1 MWRGSEAIVFKHYRT
16 AKDIEVLDGCEIPPI
31 RTEFLELLGEGAFGK
46 VHKATLKDGMAYF
59 EDERD
64 WPSRTRKPKI
74 IAVKELF
81 GEFKFVIYHQR
92 RFQKYGRSPVQKP
105 LNNNKLTMHEK

>member
-1 MWRGSEAIVFKHYRT
+1 M
-16 AKDIEVLDGCEIPPI
+16 DGCEIPPI

-64 WPSRTRKPKI
+64 WPSRPRKQKI

-81 GEFKFVIYHQR
+81 GEFETFHFLLQVDVQHL
-92 RFQKYGRSPVQKP
+92 FTTSVVTRSVQKAS
-105 LNNNKLTMHEK
+105 

>member
-1 MWRGSEAIVFKHYRT
+1 M
-16 AKDIEVLDGCEIPPI
+16 DGCEIPPI
-31 RTEFLELLGEGAFGK
+31 RIELLELLGEGAFGK

-64 WPSRTRKPKI
+64 WPGRPRKQKI

-81 GEFKFVIYHQR
+81 GEFKFQNSDF
-92 RFQKYGRSPVQKP
+92 RFMLQCDIQHLFITSVVSNMRAGHVCKSH
-105 LNNNKLTMHEK
+105 LIIIN